1 MPYSLMRAA
10 IFSLL
15 LLPPANAQ
23 TTPVRHPQGV
33 YSFFIVDL
41 TAGAE
46 RTANPSITSAQLHA
60 YMQKLYATALNNP
73 AVSGLALD
81 NTWSTLNP
89 NPPSDPQ
96 PYDLSWLDDAFSTV
110 AGWNAK
116 NPSKT
121 PKTIMLGINSGF
133 NSPQWVL
140 NQIPSCDGLFLSPAQ
155 TPSSNCGT
163 ATFNGFVEGN
173 GGVLP
178 LPWDGF
184 YKTSLATFLTAVAA
198 QYGTN
203 PALVSISIT
212 GPTAASTE
220 MIMPNDKTSQVQTEF
235 GLPIEPNNMWL
246 KLLSFA
252 YPTQPTYQK
261 SDQFLIDAWNSA
273 IDSMGQ
279 IFNGLTLA
287 VWTGDG
293 FPNLAT
299 TGFSIPPAFAGDCP
313 VANMDCATETTILS
327 HLADPTVAAAN
338 GKSTG
343 EAGVRGFILTGPS
356 NLTAD
361 SARML
366 AQRTLSQTS
375 PAAQIL
381 AGDQFA
387 TSTAVSP
394 AMEGCTVRFPV
405 NPADTPAGCVL
416 NQGCSTA
423 GCQPVACIPQAC
435 LAPGITQADLVNY
448 DTYSEV
454 PAKDLISAE
463 QAMFNALTTYFN
475 NTPAAPNFNGT
486 AGISPENYLQI
497 YNGDFVYAAAHATP
511 VPVQAGTTTVSAT
524 MQNILNLASQQLLAI
539 SEPAPVITKVANAEG
554 ESPLIA
560 PNTWVEIKGEN
571 LAMVGFDRIW
581 GASDI
586 VNSAMPTAL
595 NGVSATVNGKSAY
608 VYYVSPAQVNI
619 LTPPSPI
626 SGQVQVTLTTNGLN
640 AAFTAQALAAAPS
653 FFVFNG
659 GPYIAAT
666 HLNGSL
672 IGPAT
677 LYPGAS
683 TPATPGE
690 TIVLYANGFGPTS
703 TLVTS
708 GSVTQSG
715 TLSPLPVITM
725 GGVPATVAFAGLVAP
740 GEFQFNVVVPST
752 LANGDQSILA
762 TYNSQSTQSNTLI
775 TIATAQVGPQSR

>member
-1 MPYSLMRAA
+1 MPCSLMRAA

-23 TTPVRHPQGV
+23 STPVRHPQGV

-46 RTANPSITSAQLHA
+46 RNANPSITSAQLHA
-60 YMQKLYATALNNP
+60 YMQKVYAAALNNP
-73 AVSGLALD
+73 AISGLALG
-81 NTWSTLNP
+81 NYWSTLNP

-96 PYDLSWLDDAFSTV
+96 PYDLSWLDDGFSTV
-110 AGWNAK
+110 AAWNAQ

-121 PKTIMLGINSGF
+121 PKTIMLGISSGF

-155 TPSSNCGT
+155 TPPSNCGT
-163 ATFNGFVEGN
+163 ATFNGFVEGD

-178 LPWDGF
+178 LPWDQF
-184 YKTSLATFLTAVAA
+184 YKTSLTTFLTVVAA

-220 MIMPNDKTSQVQTEF
+220 MIMPNDVNSPAQSQF
-235 GLPIEPNNMWL
+235 GGITPKDMWL
-246 KLLSFA
+246 KLLAFA
-252 YPTQPTYQK
+252 YPAQPAYQK
-261 SDQFLIDAWNSA
+261 SDQFLIDAWDAA

-279 IFNGLTLA
+279 IFTGLTLPA
-287 VWTGDG
+287 WTGDG

-299 TGFSIPPAFAGDCP
+299 TGFTVPSAFAADCP
-313 VANMDCATETTILS
+313 VVNMDCAAETTILS
-327 HLADPTVAAAN
+327 HLADPAVASSD

-343 EAGVRGFILTGPS
+343 EAGVKGFKVGAS
-356 NLTAD
+356 NLSAD
-361 SARML
+361 SARLL
-366 AQRTLSQTS
+366 AQRTAQQTS
-375 PAAQIL
+375 PAGQVL

-387 TSTAVSP
+387 GSVSAGP
-394 AMEGCTVRFPV
+394 AKQGCTAMFPP
-405 NPADTPAGCVL
+405 PAAKAPIGCTIPASCTTDACV
-416 NQGCSTA
+416 
-423 GCQPVACIPQAC
+423 PVACIPQVC
-435 LAPGITQADLVNY
+435 LAPGVTPASIAVY
-448 DTYSEV
+448 GTYGRV
-454 PAKDLISAE
+454 PASDLISPE
-463 QAMFNALTTYFN
+463 QGLFNVLTNYFD
-475 NTPAAPNFNGT
+475 NTAAAANFAGT
-486 AGISPENYLQI
+486 LGSAPENYLQM

-511 VPVQAGTTTVSAT
+511 VPVQAGTTTVST
-524 MQNILNLASQQLLAI
+524 TFQNILNLASQQLLAI

-554 ESPLIA
+554 ESPSIA

-571 LAMVGFDRIW
+571 LAMVGFDRLW
-581 GASDI
+581 GASDF
-586 VNSAMPTAL
+586 VNGAMPTAL
-595 NGVSATVNGKSAY
+595 NGVSATVNGQSAY

-640 AAFTAQALAAAPS
+640 GAFTAQALATAPS

-666 HLNGSL
+666 HVDGSL

-683 TPATPGE
+683 TPAKPGE
-690 TIVLYANGFGPTS
+690 TIVIYGNGFGATS
-703 TLVTS
+703 VPVVAGAVS
-708 GSVTQSG
+708 QSG
-715 TLSPLPVITM
+715 VLTPTPAITI
-725 GGVPATVAFAGLVAP
+725 GGVAATVAFAGLNGTP

-752 LANGDQSILA
+752 LTNGDQSIVA
-762 TYNSQSTQSNTLI
+762 TYNGQSTQSNTLI
-775 TIATAQVGPQSR
+775 TIATAQAGPQSR

>member
-1 MPYSLMRAA
+1 MPCSLLRKT

-15 LLPPANAQ
+15 LLPAADAQ
-23 TTPVRHPQGV
+23 TTPVRHPQGI

-41 TAGAE
+41 IAQAQQN
-46 RTANPSITSAQLHA
+46 ANPSITSAQLHA

-81 NTWSTLNP
+81 NTWSILNP

-96 PYDLSWLDDAFSTV
+96 PYDLSWLDDAFTTV
-110 AGWNAK
+110 AAWNAK

-140 NQIPSCDGLFLSPAQ
+140 NQILSCDGLFLSPAQ

-178 LPWDGF
+178 LPWNQF

-198 QYGTN
+198 QYGKN

-220 MIMPNDKTSQVQTEF
+220 MIMPDDVTSPDQF
-235 GLPIEPNNMWL
+235 GGITPNNMWL
-246 KLLSFA
+246 KLLAFA
-252 YPTQPTYQK
+252 YPTQPAYQK
-261 SDQFLIDAWNSA
+261 SDQFLIDGWDAA

-279 IFNGLTLA
+279 IFTGLTLA
-287 VWTGDG
+287 TWTGDG

-299 TGFSIPPAFAGDCP
+299 TGFTVPSAFVGDCP
-313 VANMDCATETTILS
+313 VVNMDCAAETTILS
-327 HLADPTVAAAN
+327 HLADPTVASSD

-343 EAGVRGFILTGPS
+343 EAGVRGITFTGAG
-356 NLTAD
+356 NLSAN
-361 SARML
+361 SARL
-366 AQRTLSQTS
+366 FAQRTARQTS
-375 PAAQIL
+375 PAGQIL
-381 AGDQFA
+381 AGDQF
-387 TSTAVSP
+387 SGSVSANP
-394 AMEGCTVRFPV
+394 AREGCTAMFPPSAG
-405 NPADTPAGCVL
+405 NAPAGCTPAS
-416 NQGCSTA
+416 CTKDA
-423 GCQPVACIPQAC
+423 CPVVCIPQAC
-435 LAPGITQADLVNY
+435 LAPGVTPANIAVYGTSDQ
-448 DTYSEV
+448 V
-454 PAKDLISAE
+454 PPGDLISAE
-463 QAMFNALTTYFN
+463 QGLYNVLTNYFD
-475 NTPAAPNFNGT
+475 NTAAAANFAGTLGT
-486 AGISPENYLQI
+486 APENFLQM
-497 YNGDFVYAAAHATP
+497 YNADFVYAAAHTTP
-511 VPVQAGTTTVSAT
+511 VPVQAGTTTVSTT

-539 SEPAPVITKVANAEG
+539 SEPAPLITKVANAEG

-571 LAMVGFDRIW
+571 LAMAGFDRIW
-581 GASDI
+581 GASDFAS
-586 VNSAMPTAL
+586 SAMPTAL

-626 SGQVQVTLTTNGLN
+626 SGPVQVTLTTNGLN

-703 TLVTS
+703 TPVTS

-715 TLSPLPVITM
+715 TLSPLPIITL

-762 TYNSQSTQSNTLI
+762 TYNGQVTQSNTLI
-775 TIATAQVGPQSR
+775 TIATAQAGLQAR